1 MKAAIIDL
9 IERGY
14 SNVEIAGAI
23 DRSVKYVSNLRWEYN
38 QATKV
43 PKKSIVCRVK
53 PKSGS
58 QAEKAW
64 LYLSKNPAASLWDV
78 KKATGVPTGITSR
91 VRQKYKGTFMETA
104 QSLRIRAQRL
114 EESAQYADSL
124 EAQRADIARA
134 EKLRAEADQL
144 EKVHQ
149 LTITN
154 NGDTPVAVRPYNYD
168 QTDTNP
174 QWLGEPTV
182 IQPGGAANV
191 VVSLESPLGIYGV
204 K

>member
-38 QATKV
+38 QAAKV
-43 PKKSIVCRVK
+43 PKKSIVCRIK

-58 QAEKAW
+58 LSEKAW

-104 QSLRIRAQRL
+104 QSLRTRAQRL

-124 EAQRADIARA
+124 EAQRADMAQA
-134 EKLRAEADQL
+134 EKLRAEADAL
-144 EKVHQ
+144 CN

-154 NGDTPVAVRPYNYD
+154 TGYEPVTVRGYQFSDGEKCDWLDDLMIIEPGKSIAVQCTPTLPIALY
-168 QTDTNP
+168 Q
-174 QWLGEPTV
+174 E
-182 IQPGGAANV
+182 
-191 VVSLESPLGIYGV
+191 E
-204 K
+204 

>member
-1 MKAAIIDL
+1 MLIKAAIIDL

-38 QATKV
+38 QAAKV
-43 PKKSIVCRVK
+43 PKKSIVCRIK
-53 PKSGS
+53 PSSGS

-104 QSLRIRAQRL
+104 QSLRTRAQRL

-124 EAQRADIARA
+124 EAQRADMAQA
-134 EKLRAEADQL
+134 QKLRAEADQL
-144 EKVHQ
+144 EKVHT

-154 NGDTPVAVRPYNYD
+154 NGSIAMAVQYYSFID
-168 QTDTNP
+168 KHE
-174 QWLGEPTV
+174 WIGEPTI
-182 IQPGGAANV
+182 IQPGGTLDMC
-191 VVSLESPLGIYGV
+191 VSLEAPLAVYGV

>member
-1 MKAAIIDL
+1 VKAAIIDL

-38 QATKV
+38 QAAKV
-43 PKKSIVCRVK
+43 PKKSIVCRAK
-53 PKSGS
+53 PSSGS
-58 QAEKAW
+58 LSEKAW
-64 LYLSKNPAASLWDV
+64 LYLSKNPAASLWEV

-104 QSLRIRAQRL
+104 HSLRIRAQRL

-124 EAQRADIARA
+124 EAQWADMAQA
-134 EKLRAEADQL
+134 QKLRAEADRL
-144 EKVHQ
+144 EKVHT

-154 NGDTPVAVRPYNYD
+154 NGSIAMAVQYYSFID
-168 QTDTNP
+168 KHE
-174 QWLGEPTV
+174 WIGEPTI
-182 IQPGGAANV
+182 IQPGGTLDMC
-191 VVSLESPLGIYGV
+191 VSLESPLGVYGV

>member
-1 MKAAIIDL
+1 MKAAIISMV
-9 IERGY
+9 ERGY

-23 DRSVKYVSNLRWEYN
+23 DRTVKYIRNLRAEYN
-38 QATKV
+38 KSAMV

-64 LYLSKNPAASLWDV
+64 LYLSKNPAASLGEV
-78 KKATGVPTGITSR
+78 EKATGVPTGITCR

-124 EAQRADIARA
+124 EAQRADMARA

-144 EKVHQ
+144 EKVHT

-154 NGDTPVAVRPYNYD
+154 NGSIAMAVQHYSFID
-168 QTDTNP
+168 KHE
-174 QWLGEPTV
+174 WIGEPTI

-191 VVSLESPLGIYGV
+191 IVSLESPLGIYGV